1 MIETNYLTHVQF
13 EVPEGPAGREVTFD
27 LNGYIPGGVLD
38 VGHLQMR
45 TNAGTGGVWSLWG
58 LVADGSPNRSYDP
71 ETNTVVLRLD
81 QPSKIFVQFRRVT
94 PRYVLLLDPL
104 IGYPTTEPVL
114 RSNASQGL
122 FVAVELAAEAGINAY
137 VLGDPPELPIGQAR
151 TQTRWP
157 ADHPFK
163 QAKIYNFQFAGG
175 YLARE
180 HVRVQIK
187 LDGVWTE
194 YIIGEDNFV
203 GPWQLRLDFSSVPGE
218 ITGLVIRRF
227 TPRDGTV
234 AVVEDGYVVG
244 PRGLDPA
251 ARHAFYAAVE
261 IGEDLQYALQV
272 IPQLPFT
279 LPLKDRLRPK
289 VTFHGALADVGQ
301 DHVIQGHEYLSTSVT
316 FSGTLDSIA
325 AESLLPVE
333 AVTVTVEF
341 EGQLEDIGVS
351 SDRVLFVEALQIGT
365 EFSGTIINLAAAP
378 DTPIPVE
385 ALSIV
390 TAFSGSLENV

>member
-13 EVPEGPAGREVTFD
+13 EVPEGPSGRYVTFD

-45 TNAGTGGVWSLWG
+45 TNAGTGGVWSSWG
-58 LVADGSPNRSYDP
+58 LVVNGSPNRSYDP
-71 ETNTVVLRLD
+71 ETNTAVLRLD
-81 QPSKIFVQFRRVT
+81 SPKIFVQFRRVT

-104 IGYPTTEPVL
+104 TGYPTTEPVL

-163 QAKIYNFQFAGG
+163 LARMYNFQFAGG

-180 HVRVQIK
+180 HVRVQSK

-194 YIIGEDNFV
+194 FIIGEDNFV
-203 GPWQLRLDFSSVPGE
+203 GPWQLRMDFSSVPGD

-244 PRGLDPA
+244 PRGLDPT

-261 IGEDLQYALQV
+261 IGEDLQYALQADAE
-272 IPQLPFT
+272 LPHT
-279 LPLKDRLRPK
+279 LSPKDRLRPK
-289 VTFHGALADVGQ
+289 VTFNGVLADVGQ
-301 DHVIQGHEYLSTSVT
+301 DYVIQGHEYLS
-316 FSGTLDSIA
+316 
-325 AESLLPVE
+325 
-333 AVTVTVEF
+333 
-341 EGQLEDIGVS
+341 
-351 SDRVLFVEALQIGT
+351 
-365 EFSGTIINLAAAP
+365 
-378 DTPIPVE
+378 
-385 ALSIV
+385 
-390 TAFSGSLENV
+390 